1 MPVRE
6 ISPGRS
12 SEHHVL
18 VDELASE
25 WKRPDPSQGEPE
37 IFIERAKPARPGRVY
52 VIWSKWADVDR
63 IERSEIIMEAAQQS
77 LPRDEVLDIVIAMG
91 LTRDEAARMGLV
103 FP

>member
-12 SEHHVL
+12 SEHHVM
-18 VDELASE
+18 VSELASE
-25 WKRPDPSQGEPE
+25 WRHPDPSQREPE
-37 IFIERAKPARPGRVY
+37 IFIERAKPSRPGRVY

-63 IERSEIIMEAAQQS
+63 IERSEIIMEAAEQV
-77 LPRDEVLDIVIAMG
+77 LPRDAVLDIVIAMG
-91 LTRDEAARMGLV
+91 LTREEAARMGVV